1 MKLYILVGVVGVLI
15 LILCITTSSYCK
27 EMFLQ
32 LLKRGE
38 GMTNT
43 TGDSSKNSLGTIWS
57 KLFLS
62 DKKEREDD
70 RQKQLQEQIAEV
82 LRANKQGCQ
91 TLLGE
96 LRQIQSEV
104 ESIKME
110 LTRVTQ
116 VLAAMRTELKS
127 RPVETPK
134 KEVMIP
140 KMADY
145 ARKEV
150 FPILRYASFPNSE
163 NPYGFRNDSSLDTD
177 MRNRVFE
184 ISIIDPVTAVF
195 RILDNADVHIEALS
209 NYDLFLERTC
219 VYDLPP
225 KSTNQAI
232 CNVEDGRL
240 RLVNNVW
247 KIEKCITIKFI

>member
-1 MKLYILVGVVGVLI
+1 MILYILIGVGVLL
-15 LILCITTSSYCK
+15 LILFVATSSYCK

-32 LLKRGE
+32 LLNQDE
-38 GMTNT
+38 GTAK
-43 TGDSSKNSLGTIWS
+43 GSSKKTLGTILS
-57 KLFLS
+57 KIYFS
-62 DKKEREDD
+62 DKKERKDD
-70 RQKQLQEQIAEV
+70 TLNVFQNQIAEV
-82 LRANKQGCQ
+82 IKANKQEHQ
-91 TLLGE
+91 TLLGK
-96 LRQIQSEV
+96 LSQIQTEIN
-104 ESIKME
+104 EMKIE
-110 LTRVTQ
+110 LMKVNQ
-116 VLAAMRTELKS
+116 IIVSMRTELAS
-127 RPVETPK
+127 RTVETPK
-134 KEVMIP
+134 KEVVIP
-140 KMADY
+140 KMADH

-163 NPYGFRNDSSLDTD
+163 NPYGFRNDSSSLDTD

-195 RILDNADVHIEALS
+195 RILDNADVHLEAMS

-232 CNVEDGRL
+232 CNIEDGRL

-247 KIEKCITIKFI
+247 KIEKCITIKFV